1 MPAFAGMTGGYRARL
16 KGVLNLDFLR
26 VLAILMKVQP
36 LKNPSGKS
44 SAGAAYAAAAF
55 LIWGISP
62 IYWRE
67 LQAVPALEIV
77 MHRVVWSP
85 LILLPVLTWQHRWGE
100 LAATLKEPRAMLALL
115 LTTLLISG
123 NWLVFIWAINHEHV
137 LETSIGYYITP
148 LINVFLGMVFLGER
162 LRPLQIA
169 ALALAILA
177 VSYLAWDYGRFP
189 WIALTLAFAFGF
201 YSLVHKVVAI
211 SSITGLT
218 LEMLVLSGPAV
229 AYLFFLSG
237 EGMGSFLKAGTEI
250 DLLLV
255 ATSLFTAVPLLLFT
269 RGTKRLH
276 LSTLGFL
283 QYIAPSCYLLLAV
296 FVFNEQVSEAQIL
309 TFSLILLAL
318 CCYSTD
324 SLLTYRWVVKSTA
337 NLEAHKH

>member
-1 MPAFAGMTGGYRARL
+1 
-16 KGVLNLDFLR
+16 
-26 VLAILMKVQP
+26 MKATNQ
-36 LKNPSGKS
+36 KNPPRES
-44 SAGAAYAAAAF
+44 SAGAMYATAAF

-67 LQAVPALEIV
+67 LHAVPALEIV

-85 LILLPVLTWQHRWGE
+85 LILLPVLIWQKRWSE
-100 LAATLKEPRAMLALL
+100 LATTLREPRAILALIL
-115 LTTLLISG
+115 STILISG

-148 LINVFLGMVFLGER
+148 LINVFLGMIFLRER
-162 LRPLQIA
+162 LRPLQVV
-169 ALALAILA
+169 ALALAIVA
-177 VSYLAWDYGRFP
+177 VLYLTWDYGRFP

-201 YSLVHKVVAI
+201 YSLVHKVVAV

-218 LEMLVLSGPAV
+218 LEMLLLSGPAV
-229 AYLFFLSG
+229 AYLLHLNG
-237 EGMGSFLKAGTEI
+237 EGTGSFLHAGTKI
-250 DLLLV
+250 DLLLA
-255 ATSLFTAVPLLLFT
+255 ATSLFTALPLLLFT

-296 FVFNEQVSEAQIL
+296 FFFHEAVSKAQIW
-309 TFSLILLAL
+309 TFSMIWLAL

-324 SLLTYRWVVKSTA
+324 SVLYYRWVAKRTW
-337 NLEAHKH
+337 